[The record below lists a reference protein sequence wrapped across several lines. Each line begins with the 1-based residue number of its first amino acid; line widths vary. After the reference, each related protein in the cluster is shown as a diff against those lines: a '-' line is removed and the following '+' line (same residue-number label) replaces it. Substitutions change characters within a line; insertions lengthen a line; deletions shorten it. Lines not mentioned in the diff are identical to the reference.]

1 MNEHV
6 EKTDANNANDTLLA
20 TIESTG
26 DQIFK
31 VPETGADVVVTGA
44 ALIALII
51 LASYI
56 RRFVKRG
63 D

>member
-1 MNEHV
+1 MSEQA
-6 EKTDANNANDTLLA
+6 EKTDASNANDTLMA

-31 VPETGADVVVTGA
+31 APETGADVMVTGA

-56 RRFVKRG
+56 YRFVRRR

>member
-1 MNEHV
+1 MNEQA
-6 EKTDANNANDTLLA
+6 EKTDASNVSDTLMA

-31 VPETGADVVVTGA
+31 VPETGADVMVTGA

-51 LASYI
+51 LAFYI
-56 RRFVKRG
+56 YRFVKRR

>member
-1 MNEHV
+1 MNDQA
-6 EKTDANNANDTLLA
+6 EKTDASNANDTLMA

-26 DQIFK
+26 DQVFK
-31 VPETGADVVVTGA
+31 VPETGPDVMVTGA

-51 LASYI
+51 VASYI
-56 RRFVKRG
+56 HRFFKRG

>member
-1 MNEHV
+1 MNEQA
-6 EKTDANNANDTLLA
+6 EKTDASNVSDTLMA

-31 VPETGADVVVTGA
+31 VPETGADVMVTGA

-56 RRFVKRG
+56 YWFFKRG

>member
-6 EKTDANNANDTLLA
+6 EKTDASNANDTLMA

-31 VPETGADVVVTGA
+31 VPETGADVVATGA

>member
-1 MNEHV
+1 MNEQA
-6 EKTDANNANDTLLA
+6 EKTDASNANDMLMA
-20 TIESTG
+20 TIESTE

-31 VPETGADVVVTGA
+31 VPENGSDVMVTGA

-51 LASYI
+51 VASYI
-56 RRFVKRG
+56 YRFVKRR

>member
-1 MNEHV
+1 MNEQA
-6 EKTDANNANDTLLA
+6 EETDADNANDTLMT
-20 TIESTG
+20 TIGSTG

-31 VPETGADVVVTGA
+31 VPETGADLMVTGA

-51 LASYI
+51 MASYI
-56 RRFVKRG
+56 YRFVKRR

>member
-1 MNEHV
+1 MNEQA
-6 EKTDANNANDTLLA
+6 EKTDASNANATLTG

-31 VPETGADVVVTGA
+31 VPETGADVMVTGA

-51 LASYI
+51 LAFYI
-56 RRFVKRG
+56 YRFVKRR

>member
-1 MNEHV
+1 M
-6 EKTDANNANDTLLA
+6 A

-31 VPETGADVVVTGA
+31 VPETGPDVMVTGA

-51 LASYI
+51 VATYI
-56 RRFVKRG
+56 HRFFKRG

>member
-1 MNEHV
+1 MNEQA
-6 EKTDANNANDTLLA
+6 EKTDASNANDTLSA

-31 VPETGADVVVTGA
+31 VPETGADVMVTGA

-51 LASYI
+51 LAFYI
-56 RRFVKRG
+56 YRFVKRR

>member
-1 MNEHV
+1 MNDHAD
-6 EKTDANNANDTLLA
+6 KTDASNASDTLTA

-31 VPETGADVVVTGA
+31 IPETGSDVVVTGA

-51 LASYI
+51 VASYI
-56 RRFVKRG
+56 HRFFKRG

>member
-1 MNEHV
+1 MNEQA
-6 EKTDANNANDTLLA
+6 EKTDASNANDTLMA

-31 VPETGADVVVTGA
+31 APETGSDVMVTGA

-56 RRFVKRG
+56 YRFVRRR

>member
-1 MNEHV
+1 MNEQA
-6 EKTDANNANDTLLA
+6 EKTDASKANDTLMT

-31 VPETGADVVVTGA
+31 VPETGADLMVTGA

-51 LASYI
+51 MASYI
-56 RRFVKRG
+56 YRCVKRG

>member
-1 MNEHV
+1 MNEQA
-6 EKTDANNANDTLLA
+6 EKTDADNANDTLMT
-20 TIESTG
+20 TIGSTG

-31 VPETGADVVVTGA
+31 VPETGADLMVTGA

-51 LASYI
+51 MASYI
-56 RRFVKRG
+56 YRFVKRR

>member
-1 MNEHV
+1 MNDHA
-6 EKTDANNANDTLLA
+6 EKTDASNANDTLTA

-26 DQIFK
+26 GQIFK
-31 VPETGADVVVTGA
+31 TPETGSDVMVTGA

-51 LASYI
+51 VASYI
-56 RRFVKRG
+56 HRFFKRG

>member
-1 MNEHV
+1 MNDHA
-6 EKTDANNANDTLLA
+6 EKTDASNAHDTLTA
-20 TIESTG
+20 AIESTG

-31 VPETGADVVVTGA
+31 IPETGSDVVVTGA

-51 LASYI
+51 VASYI
-56 RRFVKRG
+56 HRFFKRG

>member
-1 MNEHV
+1 MNEQA
-6 EKTDANNANDTLLA
+6 EKTDASNANDTLMA

-31 VPETGADVVVTGA
+31 APQNGADVMVTGA

-56 RRFVKRG
+56 YRFVRRR

>member
-1 MNEHV
+1 MNEQA
-6 EKTDANNANDTLLA
+6 EKTDASNANDTLMT
-20 TIESTG
+20 TIGSTG

-31 VPETGADVVVTGA
+31 VPETGADLMVTGA

-51 LASYI
+51 MASYI
-56 RRFVKRG
+56 YRFVKRG